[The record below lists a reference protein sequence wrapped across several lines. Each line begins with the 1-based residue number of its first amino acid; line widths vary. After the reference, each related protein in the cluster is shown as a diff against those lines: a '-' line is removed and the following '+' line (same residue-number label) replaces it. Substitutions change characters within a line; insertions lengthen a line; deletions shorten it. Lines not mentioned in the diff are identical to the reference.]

1 VVDDWQ
7 LNKSGVPSVNRVKRF
22 TIVPHGTEK
31 IRLMDSNAFQLRLAT
46 VPVLDDILRDGARL
60 ALQTAIERELRE
72 YIERNRH
79 HVDEEGHRLVVRNG
93 YHPTRTI
100 QSGAGPIEVRQPRVN
115 DKRVDEQGNRF
126 HFTSEILPPYLR
138 KTRAIEE
145 LVPWLYLKGIS
156 TGDFPEALAC
166 LGHDGSGLSATT
178 VVRMK
183 EIWQGEYE
191 NFSRRPLIGKR
202 YVYVW
207 ADGIYFNVRLTD
219 DRPCVLV
226 LMGALEDGTKELI
239 AMIDG
244 QRESEQSWLELLVD
258 ARGRGL
264 VDAPMLATGD
274 GALGFWKAI
283 RQVYPSTTHQR
294 CWVHKTANVL
304 NKLPRGQQVSAKSM
318 LHEIWMAATKE
329 EALKAMGKF
338 TTTHQAKYPKAVEC
352 LLKDKEELLAFYDFP
367 AEHWQHLRT
376 SNPIES
382 TFATVRLRTSKT
394 KGAGSRTACLAM
406 AFKLVE
412 SAQNHWRKLNGSTLL
427 PQVIAGVIFKDGTKL
442 AA

>member
-1 VVDDWQ
+1 
-7 LNKSGVPSVNRVKRF
+7 
-22 TIVPHGTEK
+22 
-31 IRLMDSNAFQLRLAT
+31 MDSNAFQLHLAT
-46 VPVLDDILRDGARL
+46 GPALDDILRDGARR
-60 ALQTAIERELRE
+60 ALQAAIELE
-72 YIERNRH
+72 
-79 HVDEEGHRLVVRNG
+79 VDEYVQRHGRHMDERGHRLVVRNG
-93 YHPTRTI
+93 HHPARKI
-100 QSGAGPIEVRQPRVN
+100 QSGNGPIEVRQPRVN

-126 HFTSEILPPYLR
+126 HFTSKILPPYLR
-138 KTRAIEE
+138 KTKAIEE

-156 TGDFPEALAC
+156 TSDFPEALGC

-183 EIWQGEYE
+183 ELWQGEYE
-191 NFSRRPLIGKR
+191 NFSRRSLEGKR
-202 YVYVW
+202 YVYLW

-244 QRESEQSWLELLVD
+244 ERESAQSWLELLID
-258 ARGRGL
+258 AKSRGL
-264 VDAPMLATGD
+264 TEPPMLATGD
-274 GALGFWKAI
+274 GALGFWKAL
-283 RQVYPSTTHQR
+283 RQVYPSTRHQR

-304 NKLPRGQQVSAKSM
+304 NNLPRGQQVSAKSM

-329 EALKAMGKF
+329 DAIKALGKF
-338 TTTHQAKYPKAVEC
+338 AATLGAKYPKAVEC
-352 LLKDKEELLAFYDFP
+352 LLKDKDELLAFYDFP

-394 KGAGSRTACLAM
+394 KGAGSRKACLAM

-412 SAQNHWRKLNGSTLL
+412 SAQSRWRKLNGSTLL
-427 PQVIAGVIFKDGTKL
+427 PEVIAGVIFKNGTKL

>member
-1 VVDDWQ
+1 
-7 LNKSGVPSVNRVKRF
+7 
-22 TIVPHGTEK
+22 
-31 IRLMDSNAFQLRLAT
+31 MDSNAFQLHLAT
-46 VPVLDDILRDGARL
+46 VPAIDDILRDGARR
-60 ALQTAIERELRE
+60 ALQAAIEREVEE
-72 YIERNRH
+72 YIERNSQHR
-79 HVDEEGHRLVVRNG
+79 DEHGHRLVVRNG
-93 YHPTRTI
+93 HHPARKI
-100 QSGAGPIEVRQPRVN
+100 QSGNGPIEVQQPRVN
-115 DKRVDEQGNRF
+115 DKRVDEHGNRF
-126 HFTSEILPPYLR
+126 HFTSKILPPYLR
-138 KTRAIEE
+138 KTKAIEE

-156 TGDFPEALAC
+156 TSDFPEALAC
-166 LGHDGSGLSATT
+166 LGHDGSGLSATN

-191 NFSRRPLIGKR
+191 NFSRRSLEGKH
-202 YVYVW
+202 YVYLW
-207 ADGIYFNVRLTD
+207 ADGIYFNIRLTD

-244 QRESEQSWLELLVD
+244 ERESAQSWLELLVD
-258 ARGRGL
+258 VKSRGL
-264 VDAPMLATGD
+264 IDAPMLATGD
-274 GALGFWKAI
+274 GALGFWKAL
-283 RQVYPSTTHQR
+283 RQVYPSTRHQR

-304 NKLPRGQQVSAKSM
+304 NKLPRGQQVSAKNI
-318 LHEIWMAATKE
+318 LHEIWMSVTKEDAIKAMEKFAATY
-329 EALKAMGKF
+329 
-338 TTTHQAKYPKAVEC
+338 QAKYPKAVEC

-406 AFKLVE
+406 AFKLVQ

-427 PQVIAGVIFKDGTKL
+427 PAVVPGVIFKDGTKL

>member
-1 VVDDWQ
+1 M
-7 LNKSGVPSVNRVKRF
+7 N
-22 TIVPHGTEK
+22 
-31 IRLMDSNAFQLRLAT
+31 SNVFQLHLAS
-46 VPVLDDILRDGARL
+46 VPAIDDILRDGARK
-60 ALQTAIERELRE
+60 ALQAAIEREVE
-72 YIERNRH
+72 QYIQRSSDHLDER
-79 HVDEEGHRLVVRNG
+79 GHRLVVRNG
-93 YHPTRTI
+93 HHPARKI
-100 QSGAGPIEVRQPRVN
+100 QSGNGPIEVQQPRVN

-126 HFTSEILPPYLR
+126 HFTSRILPPYLR

-156 TGDFPEALAC
+156 TSDFPEALGC
-166 LGHDGSGLSATT
+166 LGHDGSGLSATN

-191 NFSRRPLIGKR
+191 NFSRRSLIGKR
-202 YVYVW
+202 YVYLW
-207 ADGIYFNVRLTD
+207 ADGIYFNIRLTD
-219 DRPCVLV
+219 ERPCVLV
-226 LMGALEDGTKELI
+226 LMGATEDGTKELI

-244 QRESEQSWLELLVD
+244 ERESEQSWLELLLDVKS
-258 ARGRGL
+258 RGL
-264 VDAPMLATGD
+264 IAAPMLATGD

-318 LHEIWMAATKE
+318 LHEIWMAATKDN
-329 EALKAMGKF
+329 ALKAFGKF
-338 TTTHQAKYPKAVEC
+338 TATFQAKYPKAVEC
-352 LLKDKEELLAFYDFP
+352 LLKDKDELLAFYDFP

-382 TFATVRLRTSKT
+382 TFATVRLRTYKT

-427 PQVIAGVIFKDGTKL
+427 PEVIAGVIFKDGTKL

>member
-1 VVDDWQ
+1 
-7 LNKSGVPSVNRVKRF
+7 
-22 TIVPHGTEK
+22 
-31 IRLMDSNAFQLRLAT
+31 MDSNAFQLHLAT
-46 VPVLDDILRDGARL
+46 MPAIDDILRDGARR
-60 ALQTAIERELRE
+60 ALQAAIEREVDD
-72 YIERNRH
+72 YIRGNSEHR
-79 HVDEEGHRLVVRNG
+79 DENGHRLVVRNG
-93 YHPTRTI
+93 HHPARKI
-100 QSGAGPIEVRQPRVN
+100 QSGNGPIEVRQPRVN
-115 DKRVDEQGNRF
+115 DKRVDEAGNRF
-126 HFTSEILPPYLR
+126 HFTSQILPPYLR
-138 KTRAIEE
+138 KSKAIEE

-156 TGDFPEALAC
+156 TSDFPEALAC
-166 LGHDGSGLSATT
+166 LGHDGSGLSATS

-183 EIWQGEYE
+183 EIWQGQYE
-191 NFSRRPLIGKR
+191 DFSRRSLEGKR
-202 YVYVW
+202 YVYLW
-207 ADGIYFNVRLTD
+207 ADGIYFNIRLTD

-244 QRESEQSWLELLVD
+244 ERESEQSWLALLID
-258 ARGRGL
+258 AKSRGL
-264 VDAPMLATGD
+264 VEAPRLATGD

-283 RQVYPSTTHQR
+283 RQVYPSTRHQR
-294 CWVHKTANVL
+294 CWVHKTVNVL
-304 NKLPRGQQVSAKSM
+304 DKMPRGQHVSAKNI
-318 LHEIWMAATKE
+318 LHEIWMSATKGDAIKAMEKFAATY
-329 EALKAMGKF
+329 
-338 TTTHQAKYPKAVEC
+338 QAKYPKAVEC

-427 PQVIAGVIFKDGTKL
+427 PAVIAGGIFKDGEKL

>member
-1 VVDDWQ
+1 
-7 LNKSGVPSVNRVKRF
+7 
-22 TIVPHGTEK
+22 
-31 IRLMDSNAFQLRLAT
+31 MDSNAFQLHLAT
-46 VPVLDDILRDGARL
+46 VPAIDDILRDGARR
-60 ALQTAIERELRE
+60 ALQAAIEREVEE
-72 YIERNRH
+72 YVERNSQHLDDR
-79 HVDEEGHRLVVRNG
+79 GHRLVVRNG
-93 YHPTRTI
+93 HHPARKI
-100 QSGAGPIEVRQPRVN
+100 QSGNGPIEVQQPRVN

-126 HFTSEILPPYLR
+126 HFTSKILPPYLR
-138 KTRAIEE
+138 KTKAIEE

-156 TGDFPEALAC
+156 TSDFPEALAC
-166 LGHDGSGLSATT
+166 LGHDGSGLSATN

-183 EIWQGEYE
+183 ETWQGEYE
-191 NFSRRPLIGKR
+191 TFSRRSLEGKR
-202 YVYVW
+202 YVYLW
-207 ADGIYFNVRLTD
+207 ADGIYFNIRLTD

-244 QRESEQSWLELLVD
+244 ERESAQSWLELLID
-258 ARGRGL
+258 ARSRGL
-264 VDAPMLATGD
+264 IEAPMLATGD
-274 GALGFWKAI
+274 GALGFWKAL
-283 RQVYPSTTHQR
+283 RQVYPSTRHQR

-304 NKLPRGQQVSAKSM
+304 NKLPRGQQVSAKKI
-318 LHEIWMAATKE
+318 LHEIWMSATKE
-329 EALKAMGKF
+329 DAIKAMEQF
-338 TTTHQAKYPKAVEC
+338 AATYQAKYPKAVEC

-394 KGAGSRTACLAM
+394 KGAGSRVACLAM

-427 PQVIAGVIFKDGTKL
+427 PAVIAGVIFKNGTKL